1 MEVRN
6 GKETPVAI
14 DRTFQAKNARE
25 RERLKALVGRLS
37 EADLRRPVGH
47 GWTVADS
54 LIHLAFW
61 DLRAIILMDRF
72 ERDGVTP
79 SPADVD
85 AMNVDVVNETVRALG
100 QAIPPRAAATLAA
113 EAAERVDHRLESL
126 PDRVLEGLGAAGQPF
141 NPTRHVH
148 RAEHLDE
155 IERALR

>member
-1 MEVRN
+1 MELRN
-6 GKETPVAI
+6 GKETSVAI

-37 EADLRRPVGH
+37 EADLRRPVSH

-54 LIHLAFW
+54 LVHLAFW
-61 DLRAIILMDRF
+61 DLRAVILMDRY

-79 SPADVD
+79 SPADT
-85 AMNVDVVNETVRALG
+85 DVVNESVQVLG

-113 EAAERVDHRLESL
+113 EAAERVDRRLEAL
-126 PDRVLEGLGAAGQPF
+126 PDRILEGLAPAGQPF
-141 NPTRHVH
+141 SPTRHVH

-155 IERALR
+155 IERALHAR

>member
-14 DRTFQAKNARE
+14 DRTFQGKNAQE
-25 RERLKALVGRLS
+25 RERLTALVGRLS

-54 LIHLAFW
+54 LVHLAFW

-72 ERDGVTP
+72 ERDGVTR

-85 AMNVDVVNETVRALG
+85 VVNEAVRALG
-100 QAIPPRAAATLAA
+100 QSIPPRATATLAA
-113 EAAERVDHRLESL
+113 DAAERVDRRLEAL
-126 PDRVLEGLGAAGQPF
+126 PDRVLEGLAAAGHPF